1 MEASRT
7 YHGGTFLGWDD
18 LQEAKINHRVELEY
32 YQTKNDI
39 NNIFNENDTKY
50 GIEILKKEYEKDRIY
65 IESNNIKNVC
75 DSSKKVIEIINVL
88 KKNKV
93 TPVGLQDVLDDL
105 LMQQKMHLD

>member
-7 YHGGTFLGWDD
+7 YHGGTFLGWED
-18 LQEAKINHRVELEY
+18 LKEAKINHRVELEY
-32 YQTKNDI
+32 YKI
-39 NNIFNENDTKY
+39 NNSINNFLNEDSTKY
-50 GIEILKKEYEKDRIY
+50 GIEILKREYDENRVY
-65 IESNNIKNVC
+65 TESNNIKNVC

-105 LMQQKMHLD
+105 LAQEKMHLD

>member
-39 NNIFNENDTKY
+39 NNILNEDDTKY

-75 DSSKKVIEIINVL
+75 DSSKKVIEIINLL

-105 LMQQKMHLD
+105 LTQQRMHLD

>member
-39 NNIFNENDTKY
+39 NNILNEDDTKY

-105 LMQQKMHLD
+105 LMQQNVHLD

>member
-39 NNIFNENDTKY
+39 NSIFNENDTKY
-50 GIEILKKEYEKDRIY
+50 GIEILKKD
-65 IESNNIKNVC
+65 NNANLILNI
-75 DSSKKVIEIINVL
+75 DE
-88 KKNKV
+88 
-93 TPVGLQDVLDDL
+93 
-105 LMQQKMHLD
+105 

>member
-39 NNIFNENDTKY
+39 NNILNEDEAKY
-50 GIEILKKEYEKDRIY
+50 GIEILKKEYEKDGIY

-105 LMQQKMHLD
+105 LMQQEMHLD

>member
-39 NNIFNENDTKY
+39 NNILNDFKNT
-50 GIEILKKEYEKDRIY
+50 
-65 IESNNIKNVC
+65 NINFY
-75 DSSKKVIEIINVL
+75 
-88 KKNKV
+88 
-93 TPVGLQDVLDDL
+93 LQNT
-105 LMQQKMHLD
+105 